1 MSAQTHNAPIFWF
14 RWLVAATV
22 GVMVFG
28 ASMMLAPGLIRAAFG
43 LLVYGSPGALDA
55 FGPDAAAYIS
65 FAHGIIG
72 AVMVGWGVALL
83 FVILGPFRRGS
94 REAWLTVAVSLAAWF
109 VPDTIFSVWTGF
121 WPNAILNTSL
131 AVLFLIPLA
140 ATYGGMDRR

>member
-1 MSAQTHNAPIFWF
+1 MSARIDNPPTFWF
-14 RWLVAATV
+14 RWLVVATI
-22 GVMVFG
+22 GVTVFG

-43 LLVYGSPGALDA
+43 LLTYGSTDALEA
-55 FGPDAAAYIS
+55 FGPEAAAYIS

-121 WPNAILNTSL
+121 WPNAILNASL
-131 AVLFLIPLA
+131 AVVFLIPLA